1 MIKAFHVRNFK
12 GFSELDVSH
21 LAPVTLIAGMNSVGK
36 TALLEAM
43 FLFLSRWN
51 PMMFFQQLRFRGLN
65 ANPMNGA
72 NLWKPLFY
80 GFDMQHDIILNMVR
94 SDIREEERLLLSYD
108 PRYARNLVKESKGR
122 EETERFERLESSNV
136 PRPAEA
142 MRLLYTR
149 ALSQKEYYLILG
161 QDGMSVN
168 IPRDEWESEQTA
180 IFLAARHIL
189 NLADDAARF
198 SEFDKKNQKQ
208 LIIDALRVVDA
219 RVSDLSVVVD
229 EGQAEGTIYADIGLS
244 QKIPVRLMGDGIC
257 RLLSIL
263 LTLGNARDG
272 VVFVDEI
279 ENGIHHSVLKAFWK
293 TLMHAAEKFS
303 CQLIAT
309 THSYECVASAFRA
322 ASEENRLDDFA
333 YSRLARSKKQEDV
346 IVAKKF
352 DADMLDIAVNANMEI
367 R

>member
-1 MIKAFHVRNFK
+1 MIKAFHIQNFK
-12 GFSELDVSH
+12 GFFELNVRH
-21 LAPVTLIAGMNSVGK
+21 LAPITLVAGMNSVGK

-65 ANPMNGA
+65 VNPINGA
-72 NLWKPLFY
+72 NLWQPLFY
-80 GFDMQHDIILNMVR
+80 QFDMKRDIILKMGR
-94 SDIREEERLLLSYD
+94 SDTEEEQLSLSYD
-108 PRYARNLVKESKGR
+108 PRYARSLMKKSKGA
-122 EETERFERLESSNV
+122 EGAERFERIESSNV

-142 MRLLYTR
+142 MRLLYVHG
-149 ALSQKEYYLILG
+149 SDQKEYYLRLE

-180 IFLAARHIL
+180 VFLAARHIL
-189 NLADDAARF
+189 NLTDDAARF
-198 SEFDKKNQKQ
+198 SVFDKNNQKQ
-208 LIIDALRVVDA
+208 LIIDALRIVDE

-229 EGQAEGTIYADIGLS
+229 EGKEEGTIYADIGLP

-257 RLLSIL
+257 RLLSIIL
-263 LTLGNARDG
+263 ALGNAKNG

-279 ENGIHHSVLKAFWK
+279 ENGIHHSVLSDFWK
-293 TLMHAAEKFS
+293 ALARVAEAFS

-309 THSYECVASAFRA
+309 THSYECVTSAFRA
-322 ASEENRLDDFA
+322 MTEKDQVDDFA
-333 YSRLARSKKQEDV
+333 YFRLARGKKQVDT
-346 IVAKKF
+346 IAAKEF
-352 DADMLDIAVNANMEI
+352 DADMLKTAMNANMEI